1 MSETPPSHPDD
12 APEELRLLRRT
23 VRRFTTQEVAPRA
36 QEIDAEDRFPRDL
49 LVRLGDL
56 GLLGVTIPEEYGGAE
71 SGILSQAIVVEE
83 LARVSAALASS
94 YAAHSNLVID
104 NLNHHASPELKRR
117 YLPRLCTGERVGCL
131 AITEPGSGSDALSM
145 RTRAIREGDSYV
157 LNGTKIFITNGPVA
171 DVIVTYAKTAP
182 ELGSKGI
189 SAFVVEKDFPGFSV
203 GRKIDKLG
211 HRGSPFG
218 ELVFQDCRVPAENL
232 VGEENSMVRMVLGG
246 LHRERIVWSAEAV
259 GIAQGAFD
267 IAEKYVREREQ
278 FGRPIVEFQM
288 VRRQL
293 VEMAMDIHI
302 GRLLVTRCAS
312 LADSGQSGD
321 IGLESSYAKLFT
333 GDMAE
338 RVTSKALHLLGGYG
352 YTREFEVERFFRDAK
367 AMPIGAGTTEMQ
379 YLIISR
385 RLFGK

>member
-1 MSETPPSHPDD
+1 MPEAITAATAEFSE
-12 APEELRLLRRT
+12 EQRLLRET
-23 VRRFTTQEVAPRA
+23 VRRFALQEVALQA
-36 QEIDAEDRFPRDL
+36 QQIDAEDRFPREL
-49 LVRLGDL
+49 LVKLGEL
-56 GLLGVTIPEEYGGAE
+56 GLLGVTIPEEYGGAG
-71 SGILSQAIVVEE
+71 SGIASQAIVVEE
-83 LARVSAALASS
+83 LARASAAVASS

-104 NLNHHASPELKRR
+104 NLNRHASREVKER
-117 YLPRLCTGERVGCL
+117 YLPKLCTAEKIGCL
-131 AITEPGSGSDALSM
+131 AITEPGSGSDALAM
-145 RTRAIREGDSYV
+145 RTRAVRDGDFYV

-189 SAFVVEKDFPGFSV
+189 STFVVEKDFSGFSV

-218 ELVFQDCRVPAENL
+218 ELIFEDCRVPAENL
-232 VGEENSMVRMVLGG
+232 VGEENAMVRMVLGG

-259 GIAQGAFD
+259 GIAQGGFD
-267 IAEKYVREREQ
+267 IADRYVREREQ
-278 FGRPIVEFQM
+278 FGRRILEFQM
-288 VRRQL
+288 VQQQL
-293 VEMAMDIHI
+293 VDMAMDIHI
-302 GRLLVTRCAS
+302 GRLLVTRCAAM
-312 LADSGQSGD
+312 ADSGDGGD

-352 YTREFEVERFFRDAK
+352 YTKEFQVERFFRDAK
-367 AMPIGAGTTEMQ
+367 AMPIGAGTSEMQ
-379 YLIISR
+379 RLIILR